1 MTKII
6 LVTDKSWHDQLY
18 KNLSSDQ
25 YGLECLR
32 VTVKDEFTF
41 ELCQKFRPDWIFI
54 PHWSYLIPKE
64 IFENFRC
71 VVFHMTDL
79 PYGRGGS
86 PLQNLI
92 VKGHEETKISAIS
105 VTDEIDAGKIYLKRS
120 LNLNGT
126 AEEIFI
132 LSSKVIEE
140 MIDVIINEE
149 PVPKEQ
155 KGDIVK
161 FRRRKPKD
169 GDISNLESIEDIY
182 DFIRMLDCEGYP
194 KAFLETDHFK
204 LEFTRASLKA
214 DKSIKADVRISK
226 K

>member
-1 MTKII
+1 MRLM
-6 LVTDKSWHDQLY
+6 LVTDKAWHNSLFEKLNSNPDFEWTRIRDNN
-18 KNLSSDQ
+18 K
-25 YGLECLR
+25 
-32 VTVKDEFTF
+32 FTY
-41 ELCQKFRPDWIFI
+41 EICQKITPDWIFI
-54 PHWSYLIPKE
+54 PHWSFMIPQE
-64 IFENFRC
+64 IFTNFRC

-92 VKGHEETKISAIS
+92 INGHEETKISAIS
-105 VTDEIDAGKIYLKRS
+105 VTDEIDAGKVYLKRS

-132 LSSKVIEE
+132 RSSKIIEE
-140 MIDVIINEE
+140 MIHALIKER
-149 PVPKEQ
+149 PVPQKQ
-155 KGDIVK
+155 KGEIVK
-161 FRRRKPKD
+161 FKRRKPAD
-169 GDISNLESIEDIY
+169 GDISQLETIEGIY

-194 KAFLETDHFK
+194 KAFLETNKFK

>member
-1 MTKII
+1 MEKLL
-6 LVTDKSWHDQLY
+6 LVTEKMWHDQLY
-18 KNLSSDQ
+18 ENLVSQVDRFH
-25 YGLECLR
+25 CIR
-32 VTVKDEFTF
+32 VSKKEEFSL
-41 ELCQKFRPDWIFI
+41 ELCKKFSPDWIFI
-54 PHWSYLIPKE
+54 PHWSYIIPNE
-64 IFENFRC
+64 LFENYRC

-92 VKGHEETKISAIS
+92 SKGHKETKISAIS
-105 VTDEIDAGKIYLKRS
+105 VTDEIDAGKVYLKRS

-132 LSSKVIEE
+132 RSSKIIQE
-140 MIDVIINEE
+140 MIETIIIEK
-149 PVPKEQ
+149 PKPKEQ

-161 FRRRKPKD
+161 FSRRKPED
-169 GDISNLESIEDIY
+169 GNLSKLISLEEVY

-194 KAFLETDHFK
+194 NAFLETDK
-204 LEFTRASLKA
+204 LKFEFSRASLKA
-214 DKSIKADVRISK
+214 DKSIIADVRISK